1 MQGRDV
7 VVRVH
12 GVVVEVLGIRE
23 RDPNELLGVRGRRVG
38 VKRVVVAPGNRGRVE
53 KHEVS
58 GGE

>member
-53 KHEVS
+53 KHAE
-58 GGE
+58 